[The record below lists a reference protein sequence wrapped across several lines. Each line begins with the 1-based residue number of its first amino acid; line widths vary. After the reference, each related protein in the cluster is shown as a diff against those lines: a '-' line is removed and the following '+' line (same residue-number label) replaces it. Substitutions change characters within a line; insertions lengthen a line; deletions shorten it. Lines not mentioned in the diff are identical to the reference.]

1 MEATTQIPIFE
12 QMSVLADPLRGR
24 ILLVL
29 EGQELTVGE
38 LCAVLQL
45 PQSTVS
51 RHLRTLADGGWVAS
65 RPDGTRRLYHVTP
78 DRLDDGARG
87 LWLLARDPVSATTAA
102 RQDAGRLDGVL
113 AERRSRSQEYF
124 EGAAEHWDKVR
135 DELFGRRSYLLALLG
150 LIEPGRVVADLGC
163 GTGAVAEAL
172 APAVGR
178 VFAVDGSEAMLE
190 AARERVGG
198 CGNVALRR
206 GKLENVPLKDGSV
219 DAATLIL
226 VLHHLPHPGR
236 VISEVHRI
244 LRPGGRLLIVDML
257 PHDRVEYQ
265 QEMGHVWM
273 GFSEPRIRE
282 QLSRTGFHDIR
293 YRPLPAEPAV
303 RGPLLFAAMAS
314 TPTTREK
321 RTTKNKPSRT
331 GRTSRK

>member
-1 MEATTQIPIFE
+1 MEATSQLKIFE
-12 QMSVLADPLRGR
+12 QMSVLADPLRSR

-38 LCAVLQL
+38 LCAVLQA

-65 RPDGTRRLYHVTP
+65 RPDGTRRLYHVTSG
-78 DRLDDGARG
+78 RLDDGAQG
-87 LWLLARDPVSATTAA
+87 LWQLARGPVSATTAA
-102 RQDAGRLDGVL
+102 RQDGGRLDSVL
-113 AERRSRSQEYF
+113 AERRLRSQEYF

-135 DELFGRRSYLLALLG
+135 DDLFGHKSYLLALLG
-150 LIEPGRVVADLGC
+150 LIDPDTRVADLGC

-172 APAVGR
+172 APAVGK
-178 VFAVDGSEAMLE
+178 VFAVDGSEAMLD

-198 CGNVALRR
+198 CRNVVLRR
-206 GKLENVPLKDGSV
+206 GELEKVPLKDQSV

-226 VLHHLPHPGR
+226 VLHHLPDPGR
-236 VISEVHRI
+236 VVSEVHRI

-273 GFSEPRIRE
+273 GFSERQVRDH
-282 QLSRTGFHDIR
+282 LAKAGFNGVR
-293 YRPLPAEPAV
+293 YRSLPAEAAV
-303 RGPLLFAAMAS
+303 RGPLLFAAIAAAGVD
-314 TPTTREK
+314 RGK
-321 RTTKNKPSRT
+321 RTTRNKPSGT
-331 GRTSRK
+331 GRTSTK